1 MSVSILSATP
11 CALGEGPSYDV
22 RTDTLFWFDILG
34 QKLHSHDFKSGKQ
47 SVSNLPFMASA
58 IFSIDDHRQ
67 LILSE
72 QGLYIRD
79 RSTGALTFHTPVEI
93 DNPLTRSNDA
103 RAHPCDA
110 IWFGTMAKDESE
122 GAGKFYHFYKGKLTV
137 LIDRA
142 TIPNSICFSPKGD
155 FAYYVDT
162 PTHQM
167 MRMPIDPQT
176 ALPTGKPE
184 LFYEHKGAGW
194 IDGSVCDADGNIW
207 NARWGAG
214 EIACI
219 SPEGKVLKTF
229 STPNATQSSCP
240 AFIGKNADRMAVTTA
255 NKNMIA
261 SALAAAPDS
270 GKTFIINAPFNGRVE
285 PDVHI

>member
-1 MSVSILSATP
+1 MPVSILSETP

-34 QKLHSHDFKSGKQ
+34 QKLHGHDFKTGKQ
-47 SVSNLPFMASA
+47 SISNLPVMASA
-58 IFSIDDHRQ
+58 IFSIDDARQ
-67 LILSE
+67 LVLSE
-72 QGLYIRD
+72 QGFHTRFRETAIL
-79 RSTGALTFHTPVEI
+79 ALHTPVEI
-93 DNPLTRSNDA
+93 DNSLTRSNDA
-103 RAHPCDA
+103 RAHQCGA

-137 LIDRA
+137 LIDSA

-184 LFYEHKGAGW
+184 LFYEHSGKGW

-214 EIACI
+214 EVACI
-219 SPEGKVLKTF
+219 SPEGKVTQTIDIPL
-229 STPNATQSSCP
+229 ATQTSCP
-240 AFIGKNADRMAVTTA
+240 AFVGKNLDRMAVTTA
-255 NKNMIA
+255 NKLM
-261 SALAAAPDS
+261 SQEALNAAPDS
-270 GKTFIINAPFNGRVE
+270 GKTFAIDWPFKGRAE

>member
-1 MSVSILSATP
+1 MSVSILSETP

-34 QKLHSHDFKSGKQ
+34 QKLYGHDFKTGKQ
-47 SVSNLPFMASA
+47 STSNLPVMASA
-58 IFSIDDHRQ
+58 IFSVDDARQ
-67 LILSE
+67 LVLSE
-72 QGLYIRD
+72 QGFHIRF
-79 RSTGALTFHTPVEI
+79 RETAILALHTPVEI
-93 DNPLTRSNDA
+93 DNSLTRSNDA
-103 RAHPCDA
+103 RAHQCGA

-162 PTHQM
+162 PTRQM

-176 ALPTGKPE
+176 ALPTGE
-184 LFYEHKGAGW
+184 AQQFYQHSGKGW

-214 EIACI
+214 EVACI
-219 SPEGKVLKTF
+219 SPEGKVLKTY

-240 AFIGKNADRMAVTTA
+240 AFIGKDANRMAVTTA

-261 SALAAAPDS
+261 AALAAASDS
-270 GKTFIINAPFNGRVE
+270 GKTFIIDEPFKGRLE
-285 PDVHI
+285 PDVLV